1 MWSSRRGRSTRES
14 SSTHF
19 HPRFRGTFSLPQL
32 LRTVM
37 VASLGK
43 SKFLSVGAGICNTG
57 TVFFDSCS
65 ILVRFTEILR
75 EVHQT
80 PSLPGQAMGAPAVVC
95 ITLGPLR
102 FTPALYHEQ
111 LLRERALRVG
121 RGLCERRWNARGAR
135 RGWRIGGWY
144 LQRRNTDSRSH
155 HHRERFFKL
164 VQVKE
169 ALKSVVLR
177 TTRFVGAKVTRLCRK
192 LESAEKI
199 VSFVLGTILVTLA
212 NWKTLSPS
220 RCETRRLSPL
230 DQRAA
235 QSLVD
240 IPALRKYVHQ

>member
-1 MWSSRRGRSTRES
+1 MCETKEEVCFYHPRKPKQSPLYRLVERFSGPSWWLRLEKANSYQSARVSPTREQS
-14 SSTHF
+14 S
-19 HPRFRGTFSLPQL
+19 
-32 LRTVM
+32 
-37 VASLGK
+37 
-43 SKFLSVGAGICNTG
+43 
-57 TVFFDSCS
+57 S

-111 LLRERALRVG
+111 LLRDRALRVG
-121 RGLCERRWNARGAR
+121 RGLCDRRWNARGAR

-164 VQVKE
+164 VQVEE